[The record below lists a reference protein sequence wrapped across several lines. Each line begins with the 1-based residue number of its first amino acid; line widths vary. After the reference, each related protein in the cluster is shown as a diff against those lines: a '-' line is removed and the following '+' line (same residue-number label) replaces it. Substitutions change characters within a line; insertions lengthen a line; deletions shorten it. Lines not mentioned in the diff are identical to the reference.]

1 MEEKISAL
9 ESILKNAGRI
19 VLAGAAAFVIAGSAY
34 AATWPAKF
42 SREGF
47 IPRGRIEA
55 KQYEKFLVERQ
66 EKERIEAFEKEKAIF
81 SERYSHML
89 RNGNIGNSL
98 ETLKDLKNKYNAD
111 TMPIKVAVIES
122 AKRLNEL
129 RQAYMKPNGEINSP
143 EFYSECNKLAQ
154 YYMKMVSG
162 PETKTAKIEE
172 AIVARQISPK
182 PKYKAPEKQ
191 KQEKPEKKI
200 TEIYIAKA
208 PNPKKGDYSV
218 KVITET
224 KLASPANKKSLAHAV
239 NAVYTTP
246 IFDEKKNK
254 KSKDDYPVIPHEIA
268 GYLIEASEEFG
279 VSRTTIFAMADVES
293 DFKHSAISNQLAYGV
308 LQVQEATYNEIA
320 KSYPGFPPWD
330 EAKKN
335 PRHLI
340 RAGAA
345 FYRDMVVKYNGNM
358 TLALTAY
365 CFGPDRLDKRIKGYG
380 GIDGFWEK
388 FPQEYPKVWKYH
400 KDVESDREKYTDV

>member
-1 MEEKISAL
+1 MEEEISVL

-19 VLAGAAAFVIAGSAY
+19 VLAGAAALMIAGSAY

-55 KQYEKFLVERQ
+55 KQYEKYKKSLAEEK
-66 EKERIEAFEKEKAIF
+66 EKERVENLNAKLKNFNSRFPEMLENGYIAIDYLNKVKAENGANTEANFKKIKDVAIKCAIKVNDLRADLYGKKITEKEFYCLCAETARDYRNMT
-81 SERYSHML
+81 SE
-89 RNGNIGNSL
+89 
-98 ETLKDLKNKYNAD
+98 
-111 TMPIKVAVIES
+111 
-122 AKRLNEL
+122 
-129 RQAYMKPNGEINSP
+129 Q
-143 EFYSECNKLAQ
+143 
-154 YYMKMVSG
+154 
-162 PETKTAKIEE
+162 ETKAAEV
-172 AIVARQISPK
+172 IVARQISPK
-182 PKYKAPEKQ
+182 PEYKAPEKQ
-191 KQEKPEKKI
+191 KQEKQEKKI

-208 PNPKKGDYSV
+208 PAKKGDYVV
-218 KVITET
+218 KVTTET

-246 IFDEKKNK
+246 IVNENKNK
-254 KSKDDYPVIPHEIA
+254 KSKDDRPAISSEIA
-268 GYLIEASEEFG
+268 KYLIEASEEFG
-279 VSRTTIFAMADVES
+279 VSRTTIFAMGDVES
-293 DFKHSAISNQLAYGV
+293 DFIPSAVSDQLAYGV

-320 KSYPGFPPWD
+320 KSYPGFPPWG

-345 FYRDMVVKYNGNM
+345 FYKDMVVKYNGDR

-388 FPQEYPKVWKYH
+388 FPQEYPRVWKYH
-400 KDVESDREKYTDV
+400 KDVQTEIEKYTDV